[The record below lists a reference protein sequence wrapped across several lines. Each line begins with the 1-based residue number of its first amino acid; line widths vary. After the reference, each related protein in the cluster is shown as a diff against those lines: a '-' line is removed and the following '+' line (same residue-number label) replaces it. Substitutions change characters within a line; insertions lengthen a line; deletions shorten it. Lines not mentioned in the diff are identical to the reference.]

1 MTSFDKYLKE
11 QLKYPKFKEYH
22 EEEKELLELAYR
34 LNEEREKRGETQTDV
49 AKKAH
54 LTQQQYS
61 RLEKGENCNI
71 MTYLKASRAIGYR
84 LSLEPI
90 KRNRS
95 LAHA

>member
-11 QLKYPKFKEYH
+11 QLKDLKFKEY
-22 EEEKELLELAYR
+22 KELLELAFR
-34 LNEEREKRGETQTDV
+34 LNEERKKRGGTQTYV

-61 RLEKGENCNI
+61 RFENGENCNI

-90 KRNRS
+90 KWNRRV
-95 LAHA
+95 AHA